1 MMPMSCPIPSTA
13 ARPASSA
20 AHPAATSIP
29 SASTAAALL
38 RASPKAM
45 PRVTLHSPARSTS
58 RVMFATVGAA
68 ESTVAWTGASA
79 APATPAPSAGPPAIP
94 THLEAVG
101 HTFGP
106 RKIAAHAAASALR
119 VSDAPMTATASTVRR
134 ATPRVVPD
142 AARTSAPTVRTAG
155 CADGSAGPRRSATP
169 GGAAHVL
176 PARRSAEAP
185 ASTSR
190 PTTRTAAPVVTNA
203 ISSTD
208 ASLEPASRVPVPP
221 TPIVAAPVGCASPCS
236 MIRTTVARAR
246 RPVRTRTSAVKAP
259 ASRARQGSRAVTVAG
274 TAGPGSWTIRT
285 TAAPVHIG
293 ARTRRSATRGLAS
306 HARQGPLA
314 VTEVRPAALRS
325 STIRTTA
332 APVHIGARTRRF
344 ATRGLAS
351 HARPGPLAVTE
362 VRPAALRSSTIRTT
376 AAPAAP
382 FVGTT
387 AGRAV
392 PATDRHVWAHA
403 SRALRP
409 VPLGFHAGRSWRST
423 TPTAAPVVMPVTAPR
438 GASAGSASRSTS
450 VSSRRC
456 RPRSSAGGG
465 LASAGSEHLV
475 STACGFSS
483 APIVRARMS
492 SRRRISSSM
501 SSARRP
507 CCLPACT
514 SGGSS
519 RVAAPSWPRIHRP
532 SGNSSCRLS
541 TAPGGSSTMSAT
553 WTVTASP
560 TGSRTRT
567 NRINGC

>member
-38 RASPKAM
+38 RASPTAM

-94 THLEAVG
+94 TLLEAVG

-190 PTTRTAAPVVTNA
+190 PTTRTVAPVVTNA

-236 MIRTTVARAR
+236 MIRTTAARAR

-259 ASRARQGSRAVTVAG
+259 AFRARQGSRAVTVAG
-274 TAGPGSWTIRT
+274 SAARRSWTIRT
-285 TAAPVHIG
+285 TAVPVHTR
-293 ARTRRSATRGLAS
+293 ARTRRSATRALAS
-306 HARQGPLA
+306 HARQGPPA
-314 VTEVRPAALRS
+314 VAEVRPAALRS
-325 STIRTTA
+325 T
-332 APVHIGARTRRF
+332 
-344 ATRGLAS
+344 
-351 HARPGPLAVTE
+351 
-362 VRPAALRSSTIRTT
+362 TIRTT

-387 AGRAV
+387 AGRVV
-392 PATDRHVWAHA
+392 PATDRHVWARA

-423 TPTAAPVVMPVTAPR
+423 TRAAAPVVMPVRAPR
-438 GASAGSASRSTS
+438 GASAGSASRPTS

-465 LASAGSEHLV
+465 LASAGSERLV

-483 APIVRARMS
+483 APIVRARAS
-492 SRRRISSSM
+492 SRRRISPSM

-507 CCLPACT
+507 RCLPACT

-532 SGNSSCRLS
+532 SGSSSCRRS
-541 TAPGGSSTMSAT
+541 TVRGGSSTMSAT